1 MLVVSVL
8 LVLVLLVLGR
18 YLLVLQVPNEFVTGN
33 NPDIMTMKKL
43 DNRLRILIENSVKKG
58 HRSFFVVVGEKAR
71 DQVVIL
77 HQMLSK
83 AQVKAR
89 PSVLWCYKKELGFS
103 T

>member
-1 MLVVSVL
+1 MV
-8 LVLVLLVLGR
+8 
-18 YLLVLQVPNEFVTGN
+18 Q
-33 NPDIMTMKKL
+33 KKL
-43 DNRLRILIENSVKKG
+43 DNRLRTLIENGVKAR
-58 HRSFFVVVGEKAR
+58 HRSLFVVVGNKGR

-83 AQVKAR
+83 SQVKAR